1 MTETTSKRR
10 VGAEFKAL
18 KWVALHPGSLLLPG
32 APSVAV
38 GALGA
43 ETAMAAGAWSGG
55 AAAVVC
61 GVWYR
66 AHPDTFDRHALPV
79 LRAWRRR
86 WITYMGWRWR
96 NAVSD
101 CGLTTTKRS
110 NGEERF
116 PRILSV
122 RCWSPTID
130 VLRVKLAP
138 GQSAQTWQQK
148 LPELTDCLNAERIG
162 VEKVKPRVISL
173 VIQRSEPFTETIPA
187 PEMPHDVRA
196 VDLGS
201 VYVGETEFAQDFR
214 IRVDGE
220 HVFIAGATGAGK
232 NSIPLAVLRALAPM
246 IRAGLVRLWLADPKR
261 SEFAALAPIAYRYSA
276 ITEPTD
282 EDGENPYTIEDL
294 IKGFRADME
303 ATQRRLTATG
313 TRKITVSTETPL
325 NLLILDELG
334 AITAYSDLARALRR
348 DLAVIATQGRATGHR
363 MWGLVQEPSKD
374 VVPIRDLFTCR
385 ICLRVTSAAH
395 VDMVLGEDARARG
408 ALADEIPALPETAG
422 IGFVI
427 RPKTRAP
434 QRIRAA
440 FTNDTE
446 ITELVQ
452 FVTAGQTDTSN
463 SHLKVVA

>member
-1 MTETTSKRR
+1 M
-10 VGAEFKAL
+10 GAEMKAVR
-18 KWVALHPGSLLLPG
+18 WVFRHPLSLTVPG
-32 APSVAV
+32 GPSVAV
-38 GALGA
+38 VAVGA
-43 ETAMAAGAWSGG
+43 ETAATAGGVTAAST
-55 AAAVVC
+55 AVAL

-66 AHPDTFDRHALPV
+66 AHPDSFDRYAAPV

-86 WITYMGWRWR
+86 WFTYMGWRWR

-101 CGLTTTKRS
+101 CGLTTTNRRTD
-110 NGEERF
+110 EERF

-138 GQSAQTWQQK
+138 GQSAATWQQR
-148 LPELTDCLNAERIG
+148 LPELTECLKAERVGI
-162 VEKVKPRVISL
+162 ERVKPRVISL
-173 VIQRSEPFTETIPA
+173 VIQRSEPFTEVIPA
-187 PEMPHDVRA
+187 PVMPEDVRS
-196 VDLGS
+196 VDLSS
-201 VYVGETEFAQDFR
+201 VYIGETEFGEEFR
-214 IRVDGE
+214 INPCGE

-232 NSIPLAVLRALAPM
+232 NSIPMALCRALAPL

-276 ITEPTD
+276 ITEPTVD
-282 EDGENPYTIEDL
+282 DGEDLYTIEDL
-294 IKGFRADME
+294 VKEFRADME
-303 ATQRRLTATG
+303 TVQRSLPKSRS
-313 TRKITVSTETPL
+313 RKITVSPQTPL

-334 AITAYSDLARALRR
+334 AITAYSDLARVLRR

-363 MWGLVQEPSKD
+363 MWGLVQEPTKD
-374 VVPIRDLFTCR
+374 TVPIRDLFTCR

-408 ALADEIPALPETAG
+408 ALADEIAALPETAG

-427 RPKTRAP
+427 RPRTRAP

-440 FTNDTE
+440 YTDDDE
-446 ITELVQ
+446 ITELVR
-452 FVTAGQTDTSN
+452 FVCSTPSTD